1 MVSKGLHRIFGP
13 WRRVTVTE
21 KGARSEATDF
31 AKLIGR
37 VPLKTLVREAG
48 DVIEKLCI
56 EAALQQTEDN
66 KASADALT
74 IQATALAEEKI
85 TYLNRA
91 PTSNQ
96 SSPHAHLLVY
106 LSEDTLNAWREVMG
120 IVTAVDACRE
130 KLLFPRKK

>member
-1 MVSKGLHRIFGP
+1 MQVTKGSAEFVNLIFHEQP
-13 WRRVTVTE
+13 VRDTRVTVTE

-66 KASADALT
+66 KASAADL
-74 IQATALAEEKI
+74 LG
-85 TYLNRA
+85 LSR
-91 PTSNQ
+91 Q
-96 SSPHAHLLVY
+96 SLY
-106 LSEDTLNAWREVMG
+106 M
-120 IVTAVDACRE
+120 
-130 KLLFPRKK
+130 KLKRHGLD